1 MKKPHQRALTLE
13 DGNKMKKIPIA
24 LLVITALA
32 GCASPSVYRDPATG
46 NVAQCNASTPGV
58 FPIIAQN
65 EINTCGAAYERMGW
79 KKQ

>member
-1 MKKPHQRALTLE
+1 MRMICLFP
-13 DGNKMKKIPIA
+13 
-24 LLVITALA
+24 LVVAAA
-32 GCASPSVYRDPATG
+32 GCASPAVFQDPKTG

-65 EINTCGAAYERMGW
+65 EINNCAAAYERMGW